1 MNLKFFLDFRNRKGG
16 FFYQKQDGEVVLSN
30 ASVQAISKA
39 QSAFLGWI
47 NVIKLDIILFS
58 NIMEK
63 GGKYLL

>member
-1 MNLKFFLDFRNRKGG
+1 M
-16 FFYQKQDGEVVLSN
+16 VLSN

-47 NVIKLDIILFS
+47 SVIKLDIILFS